1 MKTIKFIF
9 LYFLIFSGFA
19 AKAQDRFLTRTGHI
33 RFYSEAPMENIEAN
47 NHKVLSIVDLSKGQ
61 VAVDLLIKAFE
72 FEKKLMQEH
81 FNENYMESE
90 KFPKST
96 FKGTFDVPDALK
108 AMTDGTYE
116 LDVKGDLTI
125 HGVTKPI
132 ETKSTLILKGGK
144 LSGALLFNVNVKEFD
159 IKIPNVVVKNI
170 AETVEVTANF
180 DYEVY
185 K

>member
-9 LYFLIFSGFA
+9 LYSLILTGFV

-47 NHKVLSIVDLSKGQ
+47 NNKVLSIVDLSKGQ

-81 FNENYMESE
+81 FNENYLESE

-96 FKGTFDVPDALK
+96 FKGTFTVPDGLK
-108 AMTDGTYE
+108 ARTDGTYE

-132 ETKSTLILKGGK
+132 ETKSTLTLKDGK
-144 LSGALLFNVNVKEFD
+144 LSGTLLFNVNVKEFE

-170 AETVEVTANF
+170 AESVEVTANF

>member
-1 MKTIKFIF
+1 
-9 LYFLIFSGFA
+9 
-19 AKAQDRFLTRTGHI
+19 
-33 RFYSEAPMENIEAN
+33 MENIEAN
-47 NHKVLSIVDLSKGQ
+47 NNKVLSIVDLSKGQ

-81 FNENYMESE
+81 FNENYLESE
-90 KFPKST
+90 KYPKST
-96 FKGTFDVPDALK
+96 FKGTFTVPEGLK
-108 AMTDGTYE
+108 ARTDGVYE

-132 ETKSTLILKGGK
+132 ETKSTLTLKDGK
-144 LSGALLFNVNVKEFD
+144 LSGRLLFNINVKEFE
-159 IKIPNVVVKNI
+159 IKIPTVVVKNI